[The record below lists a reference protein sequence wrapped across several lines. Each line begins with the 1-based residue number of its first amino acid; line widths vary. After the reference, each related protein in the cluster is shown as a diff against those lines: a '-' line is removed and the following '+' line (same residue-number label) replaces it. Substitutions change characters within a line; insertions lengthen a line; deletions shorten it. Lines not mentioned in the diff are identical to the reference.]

1 MVRKSKIMAVLAL
14 SLVISSLFTMTL
26 AAATNIPAAAIHV
39 MTESA
44 DHTEATTSKAT
55 PLTPIVATEL
65 EEFAFNF
72 NRDGSTLASEPIP
85 LAELNLMAMGDTI
98 TATGKETL
106 AGPADT
112 ETEEQILGAVAL
124 LAIAPKPTPTLAP
137 TPKPTAKPTP
147 KPTPKPARKPTPKPT
162 PKPTAKATTA
172 TKDAQ
177 GRTLLGSFSLTA
189 YCACYKCCGKQPG
202 SPGYGITSSGK
213 KVQEGVTIA
222 ADTRVIPMGSRVY
235 IEGVGERIVQD
246 RGGAIKGNRI
256 DIYFASHSDA
266 LKFGRK
272 TRQVYLIK

>member
-1 MVRKSKIMAVLAL
+1 MMVRKSKIMAVLAL

-26 AAATNIPAAAIHV
+26 TAATNMPVAAVHV

-44 DHTEATTSKAT
+44 DHTEATTSKAA
-55 PLTPIVATEL
+55 PLTPLMAAEL

-85 LAELNLMAMGDTI
+85 LAELNLIARRDAG
-98 TATGKETL
+98 TATGVEIP
-106 AGPADT
+106 AGPTDA
-112 ETEEQILGAVAL
+112 ETEEQILVAVGL

-147 KPTPKPARKPTPKPT
+147 KPTRKPTPKPT
-162 PKPTAKATTA
+162 PKPTV
-172 TKDAQ
+172 TKDAE

-189 YCACYKCCGKQPG
+189 YCSCYKCCGKQPG
-202 SPGYGITSSGK
+202 SPGYGITASGQ

-256 DIYFASHSDA
+256 DIYFASHSNA

-272 TRQVYLIK
+272 TRKVYLIK